1 MNDTIKSPII
11 VHDIKDNNEK
21 KDESIEDYQ
30 IIQED
35 YCSSPKCGIRSKI
48 VTKSVEKIIVS
59 PIEISTHPYF
69 KYSITPVKDE
79 QIKYDFS
86 QSETNNTR
94 IQEEIKSKKNIN
106 NIFNNQKTSYIEI
119 IKDELKE
126 EKSETESEN
135 GEKLTDKSNYLNLL
149 KNKENDMTIE
159 LNNNTNRGTPLQVRS
174 AKLKSRKINLHKI
187 SSFNLNNNH
196 HSIKLKEKLKL
207 LLNENNENIK
217 VKKKAKA
224 SQKLMHNILMLVD
237 DKKKKSETN
246 MISFVRNIDNNNCK
260 SIFNSLKL
268 KKENIKNI
276 KQKFSPFKI
285 GKERKEPFK
294 VKSSLTST
302 DLKGLIK
309 KQKRPQENGLKK
321 IKTTH
326 NIQFDPNNKT
336 KRGKKEENM
345 NDNNNNNNEDFIL
358 NKPKKKKSKHKQM
371 KGLGERVNA
380 NLIKENKRNNENEDK
395 TKNNDKDKGDTH
407 DNFSKRRANNFHS
420 YKLNINNTLQKKNNI
435 FEAPSTSK
443 KKRRS
448 IFDFNLDENKKK
460 NILIN
465 IRKEK
470 EKKEI
475 SSNKKKSG
483 FSNKVITDKGKQKE
497 KNKEKEKE
505 NVNKKKNTKDKKD
518 RKKSKKKD
526 KNKQKNKD
534 KFKDL
539 MKENKDNDIDTKIN
553 LNIFNKK

>member
-217 VKKKAKA
+217 VKKK
-224 SQKLMHNILMLVD
+224 
-237 DKKKKSETN
+237 
-246 MISFVRNIDNNNCK
+246 
-260 SIFNSLKL
+260 LKL
-268 KKENIKNI
+268 VKN
-276 KQKFSPFKI
+276 
-285 GKERKEPFK
+285 
-294 VKSSLTST
+294 
-302 DLKGLIK
+302 
-309 KQKRPQENGLKK
+309 
-321 IKTTH
+321 
-326 NIQFDPNNKT
+326 
-336 KRGKKEENM
+336 
-345 NDNNNNNNEDFIL
+345 
-358 NKPKKKKSKHKQM
+358 
-371 KGLGERVNA
+371 
-380 NLIKENKRNNENEDK
+380 
-395 TKNNDKDKGDTH
+395 
-407 DNFSKRRANNFHS
+407 
-420 YKLNINNTLQKKNNI
+420 
-435 FEAPSTSK
+435 
-443 KKRRS
+443 
-448 IFDFNLDENKKK
+448 
-460 NILIN
+460 
-465 IRKEK
+465 
-470 EKKEI
+470 
-475 SSNKKKSG
+475 
-483 FSNKVITDKGKQKE
+483 
-497 KNKEKEKE
+497 
-505 NVNKKKNTKDKKD
+505 
-518 RKKSKKKD
+518 
-526 KNKQKNKD
+526 
-534 KFKDL
+534 
-539 MKENKDNDIDTKIN
+539 
-553 LNIFNKK
+553 